1 MRKSVLKKNACVILI
16 VLSSILTVTVNTLA
30 GGWGIER
37 GRANAGDVARLLVD
51 QLVLSRSQ
59 KRIAEAAIRPL
70 AAERQRQL
78 LGMSQESD
86 ADLYE
91 RLDKINE
98 WWLKDVMG
106 PADAIAGNP
115 AASCAEANIA
125 VTKLLGMMRERQL
138 LGMSPEEGDSSP
150 GAVNARAA
158 DQGLSQRLEASITIL
173 TQRCREEALD
183 ECIVTGRFQQIIDL
197 EFGISSQNDN
207 LGGGSEIDKAW
218 VAQALKQCAIYEL
231 HFVSTTKALQIFN
244 LVTVRDAKVPIT
256 FEKAPDLVI
265 GEKLEDFLRGETSG
279 GTNPFFVSVKC
290 SQPGLSIVCM
300 AGETASP
307 FRASISA
314 MDLKHREF
322 YVDANGISKER
333 LVGADKFSFELADG
347 IYGVNAVVKVPGM
360 SDVPIPMQAIGISFY
375 VAHKKDRV
383 EARPAVKIERK
394 ERGVYPVI
402 FEFTYADQD
411 SESNVSASD
420 STDFKL
426 IHKPKPT
433 PIERRTEPTRKPLKP
448 STRIKK
454 IGG

>member
-1 MRKSVLKKNACVILI
+1 MRIKILKTFVLFAMCCGL
-16 VLSSILTVTVNTLA
+16 LAPASTFA

-158 DQGLSQRLEASITIL
+158 DEGLSQRLEASITML

-183 ECIVTGRFQQIIDL
+183 ECIVTGRFQQIIDT
-197 EFGISSQNDN
+197 EFGISRQNDL
-207 LGGGSEIDKAW
+207 LGGDSEIDKAW
-218 VAQALKQCAIYEL
+218 VEQALKQCAIYEL

-256 FEKAPDLVI
+256 FEEAPDFVI
-265 GEKLEDFLRGETSG
+265 GEKLADLLKGETSG

-300 AGETASP
+300 AGENATP

-322 YVDANGISKER
+322 YVDGNGISKER
-333 LVGADKFSFELADG
+333 LVGDDKFSFELADG
-347 IYGVNAVVKVPGM
+347 IYGVDAVVKVPGM
-360 SDVPIPMQAIGISFY
+360 PDVPVPMKAIGISFY

-383 EARPAVKIERK
+383 DARPAVKIERNK
-394 ERGVYPVI
+394 RGVYPVI

-420 STDFKL
+420 STVFEL
-426 IHKPKPT
+426 IHKPKPN
-433 PIERRTEPTRKPLKP
+433 PIVHIEPTRKPLKP
-448 STRIKK
+448 STRIKR